1 MDWTKILA
9 DAGIPEPPGRAEAI
23 ELAKLATAARY
34 ARTGPKLIKSST
46 TRKVK
51 KVPRIDY
58 AAARR
63 NAASH

>member
-23 ELAKLATAARY
+23 ELAKADIAARY
-34 ARTGPKLIKSST
+34 ARTGPKRIKGST

-51 KVPRIDY
+51 KVPRMNY
-58 AAARR
+58 AAARQ
-63 NAASH
+63 NTTSS